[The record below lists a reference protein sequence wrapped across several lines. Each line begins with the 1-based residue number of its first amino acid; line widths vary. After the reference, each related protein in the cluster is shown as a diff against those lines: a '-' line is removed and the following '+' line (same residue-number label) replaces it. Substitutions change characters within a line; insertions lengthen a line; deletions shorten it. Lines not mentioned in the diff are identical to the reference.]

1 MNVPRTLLVGLVAG
15 FAATTMLVGSAEREQ
30 DFDINALV
38 VPEGFHLSVFA
49 EGVTGARQMALGE
62 NGTVFVGSR
71 QPGLVHAVI
80 DTNGDFTADE
90 VKVIASDLRQPNG
103 VAIRD
108 GALYV
113 ATPTQLL
120 RYDDIEAHL
129 DAIPEPVVVRDDLPF
144 EANSHS
150 WKFIAFGPDGKLYV
164 PFGAPCN
171 ICEPPDGFAVITR
184 MNADGTGMET
194 VAEGVR
200 NTVGFDWHPETGH
213 LWFTDNGRD
222 MLGDDVPND
231 ELNVVTEA
239 GQHFGYPFCHQ
250 GDTADPEFGSRPCSE
265 FQPPVQ
271 KMGPHVAAIGM
282 TFYTGD
288 MFPESYRNAA
298 IIAQHGSWNRSQP
311 IGYRVMV
318 AHTDGDTV
326 TGYEPLIDG
335 FLPGVRF
342 DVDGKHTGEAA
353 LGRPADVLQL
363 PDGSLLVSDDS
374 GNRIFRLTYGG

>member
-1 MNVPRTLLVGLVAG
+1 MNMPRTLLVGLVAG
-15 FAATTMLVGSAEREQ
+15 LAATAIVAGRAEREQ
-30 DFDINALV
+30 AFDVNALV
-38 VPEGFHLSVFA
+38 VPDGFRLSVFA

-62 NGTVFVGSR
+62 NGTIFVGSR

-80 DTNGDFTADE
+80 DRDGDFVADE
-90 VKVIASDLRQPNG
+90 VKVIASDLQQPNG
-103 VAIRD
+103 VAMRD
-108 GALYV
+108 GSLFV

-120 RYDDIEAHL
+120 RYDNIEANL
-129 DAIPEPVVVRDDLPF
+129 DAVPEPVVVRDDLPF
-144 EANSHS
+144 EGNSHS
-150 WKFIAFGPDGKLYV
+150 WKFIAFGSDGKLYV

-171 ICEPPDGFAVITR
+171 ICEPPDGFATITR
-184 MNADGTGMET
+184 MNADGSGTET
-194 VAEGVR
+194 IAHGVR
-200 NTVGFDWHPETGH
+200 NTVGFDWHPVTGH

-231 ELNVVTEA
+231 ELNVVTED

-265 FQPPVQ
+265 FVPPVQ

-282 TFYTGD
+282 TFYTGS

-298 IIAQHGSWNRSQP
+298 IIAQHGSWNRSRP

-318 AHTDGDTV
+318 AYTDGDRV

-335 FLPGVRF
+335 FLPGVRYN
-342 DVDGKHTGEAA
+342 VDGKHTGEAA
-353 LGRPADVLQL
+353 LGRPVDVLQL
-363 PDGSLLVSDDS
+363 PDGSLLISDDS
-374 GNRIFRLTYGG
+374 GNRIFRLTYGN